1 MGINSTIDKNLIGT
15 SGVQGSSDAVQDKN
29 VEPTKNGIYNGQ
41 NVTIGGFDNNRA
53 TQIDDEGLAKYEADK
68 NEAKENEKK
77 DKEERKNGINALE
90 EVKKDQAADEE
101 DSRSR
106 ILSKTAKFRLQLINE
121 FVSKDL
127 SNTIPER
134 SEKLF
139 EGSEEAYNGCF
150 EELDQANAQ
159 RNCTPNTVAKA
170 INRFN
175 DVAEKHNA
183 LQITVDVWERKLA
196 RLKDELKNLRNK
208 KESNPQAQAQSQRDQ
223 EYVQGLIE
231 ELEKNIN
238 TVQKAQSDLMV
249 EHGDR
254 IEDSYKL
261 APLLREVFSQNDA
274 LKKSGL
280 TPKSVNALILDK
292 VLPLKGDLVKTF
304 ECLTH
309 GLIEELPPS
318 SGSPIEQFKNNLDI
332 LKRCLSQE
340 LNSCPDK
347 SISAAILNSIRSTEK
362 LATIQIANLILISK
376 LASVVSYQAQQATS
390 VLFRAI
396 TAAGAANLAQP
407 NANTATVSS
416 N

>member
-15 SGVQGSSDAVQDKN
+15 SGVQGSYDAVQDKN
-29 VEPTKNGIYNGQ
+29 VEPTKNGFIHGQKVNIDNGN
-41 NVTIGGFDNNRA
+41 NVDASTKDDEVASAIKSEENTAKKNKEKKEEEAQKNRINA
-53 TQIDDEGLAKYEADK
+53 TQ
-68 NEAKENEKK
+68 
-77 DKEERKNGINALE
+77 
-90 EVKKDQAADEE
+90 
-101 DSRSR
+101 
-106 ILSKTAKFRLQLINE
+106 KTANTKNVNHQDQRNRRVSKSTQLRLQIISE
-121 FVSKDL
+121 FASKDL
-127 SNTIPER
+127 SNTITER
-134 SEKLF
+134 SGKLF

-183 LQITVDVWERKLA
+183 LQITIDVWERKLA
-196 RLKDELKNLRNK
+196 RLKDDLKNLRNK

-231 ELEKNIN
+231 ELEQDIN

-261 APLLREVFSQNDA
+261 APLLREVFSKNGA
-274 LKKSGL
+274 LKESGV
-280 TPKSVNALILDK
+280 TPKSFNALILDK
-292 VLPLKGDLVKTF
+292 VLPLKGDLVNTF

-340 LNSCPDK
+340 LNSCHDK

-362 LATIQIANLILISK
+362 VETIQIANLILISK
-376 LASVVSYQAQQATS
+376 LASVISYQAQH
-390 VLFRAI
+390 RAI

-407 NANTATVSS
+407 NANTTTVSS